1 MSASRGPYRFVNRE
15 YFIVAYETDY
25 DKLKRVVPEPLE
37 PVSNVVLCTCLPFLL
52 QLIVLQCHNSNT
64 HFQIDEWINMPDS
77 SGFGRCVNW
86 FLLSYLLCQY
96 I

>member
-37 PVSNVVLCTCLPFLL
+37 PVSNVVLCTCLPFPPTAYNY
-52 QLIVLQCHNSNT
+52 LI
-64 HFQIDEWINMPDS
+64 MPQ
-77 SGFGRCVNW
+77 F
-86 FLLSYLLCQY
+86 
-96 I
+96 